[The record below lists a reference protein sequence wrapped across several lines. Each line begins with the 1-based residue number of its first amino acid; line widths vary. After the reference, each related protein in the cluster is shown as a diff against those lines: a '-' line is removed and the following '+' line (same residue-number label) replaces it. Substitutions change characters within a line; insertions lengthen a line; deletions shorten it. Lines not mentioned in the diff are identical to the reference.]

1 MPRLLSSS
9 VLTLRCVRSEPC
21 ASIGDD
27 MVELESPIKQTV
39 LDNGLTIISERMDHV
54 RSASVGIWVR
64 SGSRHE
70 AAPLNGISHF
80 IEHTLFK
87 GTRNRTSREIA
98 VESDAIGGH
107 VDAFTSRE
115 VASYYVKVLDEHLSR
130 AFDLLADLVTAPLFA
145 DEELDRERNVVTEEI
160 KMVEDTPDDLVHEVF
175 VANFWPDH
183 PLGRSILGTVDT
195 LATFNHDR
203 VNNYFSDVYAPRNL
217 VVAGAGNLEHERFVD
232 MVSRY
237 LGGLKDRPVNLR
249 ASAPLHTSRRIVLD
263 KDLEQTH
270 LLLGTSCPS
279 MTSADRY
286 CVHVLNVIL
295 GGGMSSRLFQTIRE
309 EHGLAYA
316 VFSGVNAYTDAGYLS
331 VYAATSPDQVT
342 EVIKL
347 SVEEFEKLKR
357 ESVTEAELQRAK
369 DQLKVSIML
378 SLESTSARMSNLARQ
393 EIFFGRQFTL
403 DEILERIDRV
413 TMADVQRVANEI
425 FSNEDLAITALGQ
438 LGSLDLDHAQIA
450 V

>member
-1 MPRLLSSS
+1 MINHS
-9 VLTLRCVRSEPC
+9 
-21 ASIGDD
+21 
-27 MVELESPIKQTV
+27 SPIEHTV
-39 LDNGLTIISERMDHV
+39 LDNGLTVITEQMNHV

-70 AAPLNGISHF
+70 QKPLNGISHF

-98 VESDAIGGH
+98 VESDAIGGN

-115 VASYYVKVLDEHLSR
+115 VAAYYVKVLDEQLPR
-130 AFDLLADLVTAPLFA
+130 AFDLLADLVTNPLF
-145 DEELDRERNVVTEEI
+145 DNGELDRERNVVLEEI

-183 PLGRSILGTVDT
+183 PLGRSILGTIDT
-195 LATFNHDR
+195 LSTFDHER
-203 VNNYFSDVYAPRNL
+203 VANYFKGVYVPRNL
-217 VVAGAGNLEHERFVD
+217 VVAGAGNLEHEQFVD
-232 MVSRY
+232 MVARY
-237 LGGLKDRPVNLR
+237 LGGLEDRPANLV
-249 ASAPLHTSRRIVLD
+249 ASAPSPVKRRIVLD
-263 KDLEQTH
+263 KDLEQAH
-270 LLLGTSCPS
+270 LVMGTVCPS
-279 MTSADRY
+279 MTSTDRY
-286 CVHVLNVIL
+286 PVHVLNVIL

-331 VYAATSPDQVT
+331 VYAATSPEQVT
-342 EVIKL
+342 DVIRL
-347 SVEEFEKLKR
+347 SVEEFNKFKIEQV
-357 ESVTEAELQRAK
+357 SEAELQRAK

-403 DEILERIDRV
+403 DEILERINRV
-413 TMADVQRVANEI
+413 TADDVQRVANDI
-425 FSNEDLAITALGQ
+425 FASDELAITAVGQ
-438 LGSLDLDHAQIA
+438 LGSLDLDRTQIA

>member
-1 MPRLLSSS
+1 
-9 VLTLRCVRSEPC
+9 
-21 ASIGDD
+21 
-27 MVELESPIKQTV
+27 
-39 LDNGLTIISERMDHV
+39 MDHV

-87 GTRNRTSREIA
+87 GTRDRTSREIA

-316 VFSGVNAYTDAGYLS
+316 VFSGVNAAFLS
-331 VYAATSPDQVT
+331 MRS
-342 EVIKL
+342 E
-347 SVEEFEKLKR
+347 R
-357 ESVTEAELQRAK
+357 
-369 DQLKVSIML
+369 SI
-378 SLESTSARMSNLARQ
+378 SN
-393 EIFFGRQFTL
+393 
-403 DEILERIDRV
+403 
-413 TMADVQRVANEI
+413 
-425 FSNEDLAITALGQ
+425 
-438 LGSLDLDHAQIA
+438 
-450 V
+450 

>member
-1 MPRLLSSS
+1 M
-9 VLTLRCVRSEPC
+9 SEQ
-21 ASIGDD
+21 A
-27 MVELESPIKQTV
+27 SPIRQTV
-39 LDNGLTIISERMDHV
+39 LDNGFTVITERMDHV

-70 AAPLNGISHF
+70 TAPLNGISHF

-115 VASYYVKVLDEHLSR
+115 VASYYVKVLDEHLPR
-130 AFDLLADLVTAPLFA
+130 AFDLLADLITAPLFA
-145 DEELDRERNVVTEEI
+145 QEELDRERNVVTEEI

-195 LATFNHDR
+195 LATFNQEKVAD
-203 VNNYFSDVYAPRNL
+203 YFSAVYAPRNL
-217 VVAGAGNLEHERFVD
+217 VVAGAGNIEHEQFVE
-232 MVSRY
+232 MVTRH
-237 LGGLKDRPVNLR
+237 LGGVEDRPVNL
-249 ASAPLHTSRRIVLD
+249 SAAAPSHATRRIVLD
-263 KDLEQTH
+263 KDLEQAH
-270 LLLGTSCPS
+270 LVLGTRCPS
-279 MTSADRY
+279 MTSEDRY
-286 CVHVLNVIL
+286 SVHVLNVIL

-309 EHGLAYA
+309 DRGLAYA
-316 VFSGVNAYTDAGYLS
+316 VYSGVNAYTDAGYLS
-331 VYAATSPDQVT
+331 VYAATSPEQVND
-342 EVIKL
+342 VIRL
-347 SVEEFEKLKR
+347 SVAEFDKIKIEA
-357 ESVTEAELQRAK
+357 VTAAELQRAK

-393 EIFFGRQFTL
+393 EIFFGRQSTL
-403 DEILERIDRV
+403 DEILERINRV
-413 TMADVQRVANEI
+413 TTDDVQRVAGEI
-425 FSNEDLAITALGQ
+425 FGAGELAITAVGQ
-438 LGSLDLDHAQIA
+438 LGSLDLDRGQIA